1 MVRITSN
8 TTVEAIGSFQQSS
21 VIEKAISR
29 MSRDISMT
37 VETSSLPGVG
47 IVIGKDDSLDS
58 EQWTIDAVDVVSVKA
73 GDELG
78 AVYALLYISRETL
91 GIKPLWFWNDQKF
104 VKDKEKTVH
113 FSHAESI
120 CCAYRF
126 RGWFINDEVLFLGWR
141 PYGSDTLS
149 WEMAMEALLRLG
161 GNIVIPGTDRDAR
174 RFAPLASSMGLWI
187 THHHAEP
194 LGAEMFSRA
203 FPGKTPSFITH
214 PELYRKLWRE
224 AVAKQKGMK
233 IVWTLGFRGQGDKP
247 FWDDDEA
254 YDTDEKRAGLIN
266 RIIAEQAELVREYDP
281 DAVFAYNIYSES
293 VNFYRKGLL
302 ELPSGTI
309 KLFADNG
316 YGAMVTRRNG
326 NDDPREISLPI
337 PSDASSENGMYYH
350 VSFYDLQ
357 AANHLTPTPVS
368 YSFISSSLNSAYE
381 SGIRSMIMV
390 NVSNVKPHLSAISLL
405 ADFWRNGRA
414 DYLKSLSAY
423 ASLYFTDTPDDF
435 ISYTERYADAS
446 HAFGTHEDNKGGD
459 QAFAYPVRMLATAWV
474 KGEERSPDFSFILDA
489 PLPEQMDY
497 LQGMMERSHRLY
509 SSLHED
515 MKNTSSLM
523 ISDLGAAVA
532 WYVHASSA
540 VLSFVD
546 SYKLFSKGKLLE
558 CFIAL
563 GDAASEYEK
572 AIGSLRASAS
582 GKWEGFYS
590 NDALTD
596 TDSMAELMKSLME
609 WVRIIGDG
617 PGFWKWHR
625 YLTYSDEDKGVAL
638 ITNYEKRMN
647 AYDMYLKY
655 IRMMKDR
662 R

>member
-1 MVRITSN
+1 
-8 TTVEAIGSFQQSS
+8 
-21 VIEKAISR
+21 
-29 MSRDISMT
+29 MT
-37 VETSSLPGVG
+37 L
-47 IVIGKDDSLDS
+47 
-58 EQWTIDAVDVVSVKA
+58 
-73 GDELG
+73 
-78 AVYALLYISRETL
+78 
-91 GIKPLWFWNDQKF
+91 
-104 VKDKEKTVH
+104 
-113 FSHAESI
+113 
-120 CCAYRF
+120 
-126 RGWFINDEVLFLGWR
+126 
-141 PYGSDTLS
+141 
-149 WEMAMEALLRLG
+149 
-161 GNIVIPGTDRDAR
+161 
-174 RFAPLASSMGLWI
+174 
-187 THHHAEP
+187 
-194 LGAEMFSRA
+194 
-203 FPGKTPSFITH
+203 
-214 PELYRKLWRE
+214 
-224 AVAKQKGMK
+224 
-233 IVWTLGFRGQGDKP
+233 
-247 FWDDDEA
+247 
-254 YDTDEKRAGLIN
+254 
-266 RIIAEQAELVREYDP
+266 
-281 DAVFAYNIYSES
+281 
-293 VNFYRKGLL
+293 
-302 ELPSGTI
+302 
-309 KLFADNG
+309 
-316 YGAMVTRRNG
+316 
-326 NDDPREISLPI
+326 PREISLPV

-368 YSFISSSLNSAYE
+368 YPFISSSLNSAYE
-381 SGIRSMIMV
+381 SGIRSMTMV

-414 DYLKSLSAY
+414 EYLKSLRAY

-446 HAFGTHEDNKGGD
+446 PAFGMHEDNKGGD
-459 QAFAYPVRMLATAWV
+459 QAFAYPVRMLATSWV

-489 PLPEQMDY
+489 PLSEQMDY

-540 VLSFVD
+540 VLSFAD

-638 ITNYEKRMN
+638 ITNYEKRMS